1 MMTKQKICIALLLS
15 IILYIGTSPMT
26 SAQISL
32 PRDETVFATGAQWGP
47 ASTWNLFSPSQ
58 TWGTYVTGG
67 FMYLPLFQY
76 IAGLNAWVPII
87 GESFELVNETTLI
100 VKLRPEAKWSDGKPI
115 TAEDVEYTFKLS
127 REIGSGPAAGSEP
140 YISDV
145 KALDD
150 HTVQFTIGEEKN
162 LPMFLLYALQFAP
175 APKHI
180 IEQVYEKVGNNII
193 NWRNCGGLCDDI
205 VSTESGDVTINLPQ
219 VVSGPYKLYYF
230 DELRIV
236 YERID
241 DWWGKDIFGLPGP
254 KYVVHRIYLSNEQA
268 LLDLRQGN
276 VDWSGIFIPNVGNFK
291 EIGTFYKSK
300 PYFRPGAF
308 VMLYFNHK
316 NPILQDPNLRK
327 AIAYAIDYQ
336 EVLTKAFYGYSEQPS
351 MSLVFTVFPHYRQW
365 LNTTLAQEYWGNPEA
380 KIIPNPEKAKEI
392 LAQAGYK
399 DVDGDGFLETPNG
412 EKIELN
418 IIIPT
423 GWTDWMIAADLIA
436 NSLQKIG
443 LNVVANPVDYGA
455 YWGMINSAGYTLA
468 LGWTNSPSFYHPW
481 DTYRYV
487 LDPRLT
493 PPTANW
499 GFYNNSQA
507 LELLRK
513 AAQAKDSEELMKYY
527 TEIQRLIYEEIPAI
541 PIAYSVQWYTY
552 SEKYW
557 KGWPNEDNPWW
568 TEVAPYRE
576 YSLPLW
582 LLFGLSKSGEP
593 VKTPEWAKPIDEG
606 GILIP
611 NSKVLSQ
618 LRGAFVPEITPTE
631 PFTTTTTS
639 PTSTTTETLTQ
650 TQPQAPVSSSRFI
663 IGLLGIVVVVILII
677 IGARKLA
684 K

>member
-1 MMTKQKICIALLLS
+1 MVSKKKISGMFLLLVFVGS
-15 IILYIGTSPMT
+15 FWGLQPV

-32 PRDETVFATGAQWGP
+32 PREDTVFVTGAQWSP

-58 TWGTYVTGG
+58 TWGTYTSGG

-76 IAGLNAWVPII
+76 IAGLNVWVPII

-100 VKLRPEAKWSDGKPI
+100 IHLRPEAKWSDGEPI
-115 TAEDVEYTFKLS
+115 TAEDVVYTFELS
-127 REIGSGPAAGSEP
+127 KEVGSGPAAGSEP
-140 YISDV
+140 YIGDV
-145 KALDD
+145 KAIDP
-150 HTVQFTIGEEKN
+150 HTVQFTIGPENN

-180 IEQVYEKVGNNII
+180 IEQVHQKVGNQII
-193 NWRNCGGLCDDI
+193 EWRNCGGTCDDVI
-205 VSTESGDVTINLPQ
+205 STDSGDVTINVPQ

-241 DWWGKDIFGLPGP
+241 DWWGKDIFGLPSP

-291 EIGTFYKSK
+291 DIGTFYKGK

-308 VMLYFNHK
+308 VVLYFNHRE
-316 NPILQDPNLRK
+316 PVLQDPNLRK
-327 AIAYAIDYQ
+327 AIAYAINYQ
-336 EVLTKAFYGYSEQPS
+336 EVLTKAFYDYSPQPS
-351 MSLVFTVFPHYRQW
+351 MSLVFTVFPHYRTW
-365 LNTTLAQEYWGNPEA
+365 LNTTLAQEYLGNPEGKMPYDPERA
-380 KIIPNPEKAKEI
+380 KQI

-399 DVDGDGFLETPNG
+399 DVDGDGFLETPSG

-436 NSLQKIG
+436 HNLQEIG
-443 LNVVANPVDYGA
+443 LNVVANPVDYGQ
-455 YWGMINSAGYTLA
+455 YWGMINGAGYTLA

-499 GFYNNSQA
+499 GFYNNSKA
-507 LELLRK
+507 LELLVEAAK
-513 AAQAKDSEELMKYY
+513 AKSSEELMKYY
-527 TEIQRLIYEEIPAI
+527 TEIQKLIYEDVPVI
-541 PIAYSVQWYTY
+541 PIAYSVQWYAY

-557 KGWPNEDNPWW
+557 TGWPNQDNPWW

-582 LLFGLSKSGEP
+582 LLFGLSKKGEP
-593 VKTPEWAKPIDEG
+593 VSPPQWAKPKDEG

-611 NSKVLSQ
+611 NKEVLSQ
-618 LRGAFVPEITPTE
+618 LSGAFVPEVNITET
-631 PFTTTTTS
+631 FTTSSTS
-639 PTSTTTETLTQ
+639 ETETQ
-650 TQPQAPVSSSRFI
+650 PQPQAPASSSRFI
-663 IGLLGIVVVVILII
+663 VGILGIVIAVVVIV
-677 IGARKLA
+677 IGARKLS